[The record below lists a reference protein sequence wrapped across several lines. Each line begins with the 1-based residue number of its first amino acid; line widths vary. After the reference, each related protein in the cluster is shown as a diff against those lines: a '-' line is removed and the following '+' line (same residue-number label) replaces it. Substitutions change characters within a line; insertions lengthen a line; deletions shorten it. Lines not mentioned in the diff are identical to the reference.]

1 MEVHFRTRRLQRC
14 FEQTNEA
21 VRTWG
26 PEIGRRYVTRVDALR
41 KAERVAGLYEIRA
54 LDFHPLTGDRRGLHA
69 IRLSGQWRLII
80 SVRSDREVMVEEVVD
95 YHG

>member
-1 MEVHFRTRRLQRC
+1 MEVRFRSRRLERC

-26 PEIGRRYVTRVDALR
+26 PEIGRRYVTRVDALL
-41 KAERVAGLYEIRA
+41 KAERVARLYEIRA
-54 LDFHPLTGDRRGLHA
+54 LDFHPLTGDRRGLYA
-69 IRLSGQWRLII
+69 IRLSGRWRLII
-80 SVRSDREVMVEEVVD
+80 SVQGDREVMVEEVVD